1 MKTYKKLSEMKSG
14 TIFKNS
20 KGTLLIMN
28 KKLSENVYSISF
40 FEHFHFGSWKTL
52 EHGRLYEII
61 KEVW

>member
-28 KKLSENVYSISF
+28 KKLSENVYNISF
-40 FEHFHFGSWKTL
+40 FEHFHFGSWKTS
-52 EHGRLYEII
+52 EYGRLYEII
-61 KEVW
+61 KEV

>member
-28 KKLSENVYSISF
+28 KKLSENAYSISF
-40 FEHFHFGSWKTL
+40 FKHFHFGSWKTL

-61 KEVW
+61 KEV